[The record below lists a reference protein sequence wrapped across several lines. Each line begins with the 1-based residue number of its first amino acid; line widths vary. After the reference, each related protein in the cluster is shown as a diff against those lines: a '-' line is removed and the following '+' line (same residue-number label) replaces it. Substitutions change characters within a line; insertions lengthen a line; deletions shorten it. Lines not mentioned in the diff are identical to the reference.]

1 MKLIDYKVIFSC
13 NYIIVTKTKNR
24 NVLVLKE
31 LNSVGIFFLS
41 VKLLMSWKKR
51 KAQIR
56 NLLTH

>member
-24 NVLVLKE
+24 NVHVLKE